1 MSNLSVTNPD
11 EADNRKGS
19 DRRGN
24 DRRRSAQG
32 LFEIRAR
39 REHVEQDRRQ
49 TERRGAGIRWLFWR
63 R

>member
-1 MSNLSVTNPD
+1 MSNLSVPSPD

-39 REHVEQDRRQ
+39 RERVEQDRRQ
-49 TERRGAGIRWLFWR
+49 TERRVGAARWLFWR